1 MQRCCFFVSVFFV
14 FVSFSIKHD
23 PPKLSVSRE
32 AGAVKK
38 RLLGARLG
46 LRLKGRVRRQ
56 LVLVAPEV
64 GPEFVDSRKNV
75 IYLLCVEFNSVS
87 PLVVVSV
94 PAQSKLTLERL
105 NSLLVA
111 FEL

>member
-1 MQRCCFFVSVFFV
+1 MQRYCFFVSVFFV

-23 PPKLSVSRE
+23 PPKLSVLRE

-46 LRLKGRVRRQ
+46 LRPKGRVRRK

-64 GPEFVDSRKNV
+64 GPGFVDSRKN
-75 IYLLCVEFNSVS
+75 
-87 PLVVVSV
+87 LVY
-94 PAQSKLTLERL
+94 AI
-105 NSLLVA
+105 
-111 FEL
+111 